1 MRSGAGRTSVPVFTA
16 ILAALLLMPA
26 CTVKEKKEGDS
37 KKVDIQTPV
46 GGMHVTNTVDARDV
60 GLAVY
65 PGARL
70 KPGSEHNEN
79 SANVSIST
87 SFFGLKVAVLQYLS
101 DDSPDKVTAFY
112 KQELARYGTVLEC
125 HTTWRGG
132 NVVMHKGNDQQLTC
146 DDHSGD
152 TIELKTG
159 TQNRQHVVAIKP
171 NGKGSEF
178 ALVYVNTRGKDEAL

>member
-1 MRSGAGRTSVPVFTA
+1 MRSGAGKTSVPVFTA

-26 CTVKEKKEGDS
+26 CTVKENKEGDS

-46 GGMHVTNTVDARDV
+46 GGMHVTNTVDAKDV

-70 KPGSEHNEN
+70 KPGSEHNES

-101 DDSPDKVTAFY
+101 DDSPDKVAAFY

-125 HTTWRGG
+125 HTTWHGG
-132 NVVMHKGNDQQLTC
+132 NVAVHKSNDQQLRC
-146 DDHSGD
+146 DEHSGNA
-152 TIELKTG
+152 IELKTG

-171 NGKGSEF
+171 NSKGSEF